1 MALHRLIFDT
11 TDAASIADSANVGAY
26 LRASDGTLLTHTGG
40 ALNVSF
46 STVTDLDIRDL
57 DAAQDNV
64 AISDG
69 TDTLAVNGDGSINVV
84 ATATNLDIRDLA
96 AATDSVSAWT
106 KDGAGNSISS
116 TSGAL
121 NTFLTNTSI
130 AVTDNGGSLTVDAV
144 NLDIRDLSFSTD
156 SVTSRLNDGSGNAI
170 TSTSNALDVNI
181 KSGDLDDSLANTA
194 VVTGST
200 SIPTTAGG
208 TDLRATDLANRKWL
222 TLYNNGNKTVFVG
235 PSGVSAATGFPLP
248 AGAALEMRAGPAINL
263 FAISSNGTQDVRTL
277 ELS

>member
-1 MALHRLIFDT
+1 MLHRLIFDT
-11 TDAASIADSANVGAY
+11 TDAASIAASANVGAY

-46 STVTDLDIRDL
+46 STITDLDIRDL

-69 TDTLAVNGDGSINVV
+69 TDTLAINNDGSINVV
-84 ATATNLDIRDLA
+84 ATATDLDIRDL
-96 AATDSVSAWT
+96 
-106 KDGAGNSISS
+106 N
-116 TSGAL
+116 
-121 NTFLTNTSI
+121 
-130 AVTDNGGSLTVDAV
+130 
-144 NLDIRDLSFSTD
+144 FSTD

-170 TSTSNALDVNI
+170 TSTSGALDVNIDNASIAVTATDLDIRDLVAATDSVSAWTKDGTGTAITSTAGALDINI

-194 VVTGST
+194 LVAGTT
-200 SIPTTAGG
+200 SIGTTAGG

-222 TLYNNGNKTVFVG
+222 MVYNNGNKDVFIG
-235 PSGVSAATGFPLP
+235 TSGVTAATGFPLFP
-248 AGAALEMRAGPAINL
+248 GAMLELRAGPAINA
-263 FAISSNGTQDVRTL
+263 FAISSAGTQDVRTL